1 MRVREIILCAA
12 IGAAG
17 GVACARFGGTS
28 FLTSV
33 VLGVVYGV
41 VFARFAARRATTPGA
56 GLLWGLAFA
65 LALWLLVPAGGL
77 PTLVAGAMWRG
88 AAAPAGMLETAR
100 AQFPV
105 LVAYLLC
112 YGLPLGVG
120 LGTTQALAAR
130 SQSAPSNAPVW
141 MNSAAHFNLARAL
154 TTGGLAGIVGGW
166 AFGKWMAQVDFYP
179 LIAGLVNSTS
189 RGVGMTLHFLI
200 AIIIGA
206 TFGLLFQR
214 DVRGFGS
221 SLCWG
226 MAYGILWWFIGPL
239 TLLPALRGE
248 AVDWSATHAASL
260 FGSFVGH
267 VIYGL
272 LVGLIYAFVDR
283 LWLTLFFES
292 DPLNREPAGV
302 GERNVRALLWG
313 AAASAT
319 GGLLFSFV
327 MYETGALTHV
337 AALVGGTSPVLGL
350 LVHLLISALIGM
362 SYGVLFR
369 REAPDAGAGLAWG
382 LVYGL
387 AWWFVGHLTLFPV
400 LLGKPFMWT
409 TEAANLGLPSLIGHL
424 TYGAATATV
433 FMLFEQRHLARLRL
447 DPRLA
452 AREARHARP
461 AGTPAPALWFFVLVL
476 GVLLP
481 IILG

>member
-1 MRVREIILCAA
+1 MRVREIIICVI
-12 IGAAG
+12 IGALG
-17 GVACARFGGTS
+17 GVGCAGFGGTP
-28 FLTSV
+28 FITSIL
-33 VLGVVYGV
+33 LGALYGV
-41 VFARFAARRATTPGA
+41 AFAFFAAHRAPTPGA

-65 LALWLLVPAGGL
+65 LGLWLLVPAGGL
-77 PTLVAGAMWRG
+77 QMFVAGMTWHGTDAQ
-88 AAAPAGMLETAR
+88 AGMFDTAR
-100 AQFPV
+100 AQFPS

-112 YGLPLGVG
+112 YGLPLGVC
-120 LGTTQALAAR
+120 LGAMQALAAR
-130 SQSAPSNAPVW
+130 KQSKLITPTL
-141 MNSAAHFNLARAL
+141 MDSAARFNLARAL

-179 LIAGLVNSTS
+179 LVAGLINSTS
-189 RGVGMTLHFLI
+189 SSVGMTLHFVI

-206 TFGLLFQR
+206 TFGLLFQQ

-226 MAYGILWWFIGPL
+226 LAYGICWWFIGPL
-239 TLLPALRGE
+239 TLLPLLRGE
-248 AVDWSATHAASL
+248 TIDWSAAHAATL

-272 LVGLIYAFVDR
+272 LVGLIYALVDR
-283 LWLTLFFES
+283 LWLTLFYES

-327 MYETGALTHV
+327 MYETGALPRV
-337 AALVGGTSPVLGL
+337 AALVGGTSPTLGFV
-350 LVHLLISALIGM
+350 VHLGISALIGM

-369 REAPDAGAGLAWG
+369 REAPDAGAGVAWG
-382 LVYGL
+382 LTYGL
-387 AWWFVGHLTLFPV
+387 VWWFLGHLTLFPV
-400 LLGKPFMWT
+400 LLGKPFVWT

-424 TYGAATATV
+424 TYGAATALV
-433 FMLFEQRHLARLRL
+433 FMLFERRHAAWLLL
-447 DPRLA
+447 DPRFA
-452 AREARHARP
+452 ARAARLQRP

-481 IILG
+481 ILLR